1 MLCYM
6 AGAWSQ
12 DVASKKV
19 VNRDNNPS
27 KKYLRPSITV
37 LFAKRNNDRSARME
51 KVFQAAKTQDKY
63 NNHNVS
69 TFAIEPSNDYSKYL
83 SENVSR
89 QIVAKWFNRNEKG
102 QFDMNLIAER
112 GFYNA
117 SDADV
122 LKANA
127 SVRKDALLADAGENL
142 LDRSY
147 ILIYDID
154 PILTMDEY
162 YKRIGTPNNLMEGYA
177 VQYKVSVYKLDWT
190 DSVAAVF
197 YNMWTDASSPDPNKV
212 AAFDKTNFP
221 VKYVGQVST
230 AFGWVTSSQFKDHS
244 KNIFGSYSDDELF
257 ARIYPLIE
265 KETSISLPK
274 LNEDFRVKTPVYS
287 THPIAAKIGLKE
299 GLSVDKRFFV
309 YEYELTN
316 SGEKKAVRKAVI
328 RATSRIADNRKVATG
343 RSDSSVFYQVA
354 GRKVYEGMQLQE
366 NPDWGIGLTVGY
378 GSTSGAIGEGLTGI
392 LEMNASLWAGN
403 VFKGLPPGIKIYAQG
418 SLATDEFTVENGI
431 LDKKYNITS
440 YAFGISKDLNF
451 LHHFVL
457 VPFVGYGQEQ
467 LVNTETDDEKRKND
481 KYDGTFLHFGA
492 RFAMNLNYNFQII
505 ACYSLNSYL
514 SLEPNTDNPNKE
526 SQIVKDWAE
535 ELKKGRGLGQLTIGL
550 RYQF

>member
-1 MLCYM
+1 MLCCM
-6 AGAWSQ
+6 AGTWSQ

-37 LFAKRNNDRSARME
+37 LYAKRDNEKSARME

-69 TFAIEPSNDYSKYL
+69 TFAVEASSNYSKVL
-83 SENVSR
+83 TESVSR
-89 QIVAKWFNRNEKG
+89 QIVSKWFNRNEKG
-102 QFDMNLIAER
+102 QFDMSLIAER

-117 SDADV
+117 TDADV

-147 ILIYDID
+147 ILVYDID
-154 PILTMDEY
+154 PILTIDEY
-162 YKRIGTPNNLMEGYA
+162 YKRIGAPNNQFEGYA

-197 YNMWTDASSPDPNKV
+197 YNMWTDASSTDPNKV

-230 AFGWVTSSQFKDHS
+230 AFGWVTSSQFRDHS

-257 ARIYPLIE
+257 ARIYPMIE

-274 LNEDFRVKTPVYS
+274 LNEDFRVKTPVFS

-309 YEYELTN
+309 YEYELT
-316 SGEKKAVRKAVI
+316 STGEKKAVRKAVI
-328 RATSRIADNRKVATG
+328 RATSRISDNRGVSRG

-378 GSTSGAIGEGLTGI
+378 GSTAGTVGEGLTGI

-403 VFKGLPPGIKIYAQG
+403 VFNGLPPGIKIYAQG
-418 SLATDEFTVENGI
+418 SLGLDPFKVEGFN
-431 LDKKYNITS
+431 DYEYDITS
-440 YAFGISKDLNF
+440 YSFGLSKDLNF

-457 VPFVGYGQEQ
+457 VPFVGYGEEQ
-467 LVNTETDDEKRKND
+467 FANIETDDEILKND
-481 KYDGTFLHFGA
+481 KFDATFLQFGA
-492 RFAMNLNYNFQII
+492 RFGMNLNYNFQLI
-505 ACYSLNSYL
+505 ASYSAYSYL
-514 SLEPNTDNPNKE
+514 SLEPNADHPYKDDQ
-526 SQIVKDWAE
+526 SVKNRAE
-535 ELKKGRGLGQLTIGL
+535 DLKNNRKAGQLTIGV